1 DKKVDLLP
9 QGLMV
14 KPFSEASIQ
23 LKNSNLQDMSFINV
37 NDYGGR
43 VEHQIKLQ

>member
-1 DKKVDLLP
+1 
-9 QGLMV
+9 MV

-23 LKNSNLQDMSFINV
+23 LKNSKLQDMSFINV

>member
-1 DKKVDLLP
+1 
-9 QGLMV
+9 
-14 KPFSEASIQ
+14 SEASIQ

>member
-1 DKKVDLLP
+1 
-9 QGLMV
+9 MV

>member
-1 DKKVDLLP
+1 V
-9 QGLMV
+9 
-14 KPFSEASIQ
+14 Q

-43 VEHQIKLQ
+43 VEHQIQLQ